1 MMKAVDLNPQAKQ
14 MAHESMVRTLAA
26 QTRAIWPQEQTLIRR
41 YGLPDHIAILDA
53 GCGTG
58 ECSRR
63 LAELFPHARLLGVD
77 VEDSHLA
84 LARSRSVQLG
94 PRVTFEHQSIFALEV
109 PDAAFDLTVCRH
121 VLHAV
126 PHPARAL
133 AELVRVTRPG
143 GRLHLIMEDYGML
156 HYQDGVPDPQEF
168 WNEGPAAFGR
178 ATGTDFFIGRNAY
191 GLLRGLGL
199 ADIRIDYVVVD
210 TSRVRRETF
219 AEIMAAWR
227 DGYAEAVAAASRFTP
242 GQIVAYFD
250 QMIANIL
257 DPDGYAVWMVPVV
270 AARVPERRAR

>member
-1 MMKAVDLNPQAKQ
+1 MKAIDLNPQAKQ

-26 QTRAIWPQEQTLIRR
+26 QTRAIWPQEQSLVRR

-63 LAELFPHARLLGVD
+63 LAELFPHARILGVD
-77 VEDSHLA
+77 VEDAHLR
-84 LARSRSVQLG
+84 LARSRSVALG
-94 PRVTFEHQSIFALEV
+94 PRVTFERQSIFALEM
-109 PDAAFDLTVCRH
+109 PDRTFDLTVCRH
-121 VLHAV
+121 VLHAL
-126 PHPARAL
+126 PQPERAL
-133 AELVRVTRPG
+133 RELMRVTRPG

-156 HYQDGVPDPQEF
+156 HYQPGVPDPQEF

-178 ATGTDFFIGRNAY
+178 ATGTDLFIGRNAY
-191 GLLRGLGL
+191 TILRRLGL

-210 TSRVRRETF
+210 PVRVRRDTF

-242 GQIVAYFD
+242 AQVVAYFD
-250 QMIANIL
+250 RMIANIL
-257 DPDGYAVWMVPVV
+257 DPEGYAVWMVPVV
-270 AARVPERRAR
+270 GARVPE

>member
-1 MMKAVDLNPQAKQ
+1 MTPVDLNPQAKQ

-26 QTRAIWPQEQTLIRR
+26 QTRAIWPQELTLIRR

-63 LAELFPHARLLGVD
+63 LAELFPHARVLGVD
-77 VEDSHLA
+77 VQDSHLM

-94 PRVTFEHQSIFALEV
+94 TRITFEHQSIFALGI

-121 VLHAV
+121 VLHAL
-126 PHPARAL
+126 PQPERAL
-133 AELVRVTRPG
+133 RELIRVTRPG

-156 HYQDGVPDPQEF
+156 HYQRSVPDPQEF

-178 ATGTDFFIGRNAY
+178 ATGTDLFIGRNAY
-191 GLLRGLGL
+191 GILRRLGL
-199 ADIRIDYVVVD
+199 ADIRIEYVVVD
-210 TSRVRRETF
+210 TLRVRRETF

-227 DGYAEAVAAASRFTP
+227 DGYAAAVASASRFTP
-242 GQIVAYFD
+242 VEVVAYFD
-250 QMIANIL
+250 RMIANIL
-257 DPDGYAVWMVPVV
+257 DPEGYAVWMVPVV
-270 AARVPERRAR
+270 SARVPERS